1 MENDG
6 ERGRDIQI
14 NQPNKLYEGSNS
26 RTKVKEVAFFRGG
39 GRERWSTKM
48 PLPLRYLFDC
58 RRDFFIWK
66 KSTLV

>member
-39 GRERWSTKM
+39 RERE
-48 PLPLRYLFDC
+48 
-58 RRDFFIWK
+58 
-66 KSTLV
+66 VVN